1 MCIDYCVDAREC
13 ASEISSAYMMEMTI
27 MMTLTNT
34 SYMQI
39 AMGPFCRINHAAC
52 KQVEAAIAR
61 TSPDTYKRCKTRL
74 DALPTLWL
82 LSVSTLTFDS
92 RSKTGYISF
101 VGQASDPSR

>member
-1 MCIDYCVDAREC
+1 MENHTVVCGACQVASVYMCIDYCVDAREC

-61 TSPDTYKRCKTRL
+61 TSRH
-74 DALPTLWL
+74 
-82 LSVSTLTFDS
+82 V
-92 RSKTGYISF
+92 
-101 VGQASDPSR
+101 